1 MRDVFQRIRYAV
13 RKVVQRVDT
22 PGITRAVMMRVTDA
36 IGQRIA
42 QVDVAGSHVDLQA
55 QHHGAIGEFA
65 SLHAAEQIEALR
77 SRAIAPGRV
86 GARLRQGAAILADL
100 VGALFVN
107 VGVTGFDELLGKGI
121 EKTEV
126 VGGEVQIVLAFELP
140 AKPQP
145 CHGLDDRVDVF
156 LFFLGRVGVVETH
169 VTGTTET
176 FGKTEIQTDRFGVT
190 EMQITVGFRRE
201 ARTDRCRIEWTTS
214 LLRGGARLARPV
226 TLRVLT
232 NSQILLDHLHQEVAG
247 SGEFF
252 RPVGL

>member
-1 MRDVFQRIRYAV
+1 M
-13 RKVVQRVDT
+13 RKVIERIDAPVVA
-22 PGITRAVMMRVTDA
+22 GAVVMRMTDA
-36 IGQRIA
+36 IGQRVA

-65 SLHAAEQIEALR
+65 SRHAAKQIEALR

-100 VGALFVN
+100 VGTLLVN
-107 VGVTGFDELLGKGI
+107 IGVPSFDESLGKGI
-121 EKTEV
+121 KKIEV
-126 VGGEVQIVLAFELP
+126 VGGKVEIVFAFELP

-176 FGKTEIQTDRFGVT
+176 FGKTEVEADRFGVT

-201 ARTDRCRIEWTTS
+201 ARADRCRIQWAAL

-247 SGEFF
+247 SGDFF